1 MSFLNASMLWG
12 LIAISIPILIHIFNL
27 RKVKK
32 VEFSTLM
39 FLKELQKSKLKRIKL
54 KQLLLLISRI
64 CIIVFLVLAFAKP
77 VILNVNSTG
86 TSSVSN
92 VFIVLDN
99 SYSMSVRNQN
109 GTYLDQSKKIV
120 QDIIKKY
127 KDTDN
132 IYIIPSSD
140 LLLKSKNFLVP
151 DLNSVKDK
159 TDSIKISYIK
169 NNAGEFLNF
178 INNVIQTN
186 KGVEKNEVYII
197 SDFQT
202 VNLNENNSVSNY
214 NFNNA
219 SLNLIKFSDR
229 IVNNISIEDFEFN
242 NSFINID
249 GEIKLKFKISN
260 NSKYDVIN
268 KNVILSLDDKKISE
282 KYIDLKPESK
292 SDVEMSF
299 RTDRPGNYKGKLELI
314 QDDLLSDE
322 IKEDNFIYF
331 NLFIPDTYN
340 ILINENEPGSSVY
353 IELLLNSLK
362 LSDLSGNSQNLKF
375 NIIKSD
381 LSNADFSSYNLII
394 LTGLNSI
401 DENKS
406 NKLYD
411 YVIGGGGLLIFPGNS
426 PDLTN
431 LNKNFLSK
439 FNELLINREL
449 AGYEGLKINYLNSK
463 HPVIESIFRNE
474 NNNIDEELNIKSYY
488 EILKS
493 KNSFSLISLN
503 NNTEFL
509 VESKNGEGSLIL
521 SSVPADLNKSDFP
534 INKIFAPVIYRSI
547 LYLSNKIDINKY
559 FEVGKN
565 NIVKLRLNP
574 GELNFVSPGGESKT
588 LKTESD
594 IINIGY
600 DKFTQYTGNYIL
612 EDSLKNIQ
620 YISLNKN
627 PVESN
632 LLYAN
637 NEDIENYFS
646 KYNFGNLEIINAG
659 ENYNFA
665 AVNQSK
671 GFELWWIFLL
681 LSGVFILIEYF
692 LSRNIEN

>member
-54 KQLLLLISRI
+54 KQLLLLITRI

-132 IYIIPSSD
+132 IYVIPSSD

-151 DLNSVKDK
+151 DLNSVKEK

-169 NNAGEFLNF
+169 NNASEFLDY
-178 INNVIQTN
+178 INNVIQSN
-186 KGVEKNEVYII
+186 KGVEKNSVYII

-202 VNLNENNSVSNY
+202 ANLNENNSVSNY

-219 SLNLIKFSDR
+219 SLNLIKYSDR

-242 NSFINID
+242 NSLINID

-268 KNVILSLDDKKISE
+268 KNVILSLDDKRVTE
-282 KYIDLKPESK
+282 KYIDVKPESK
-292 SDVEMSF
+292 GDIEMSF
-299 RTDRPGNYKGKLELI
+299 RADKPGNYKGKLELI

-340 ILINENEPGSSVY
+340 ILINENEPSSSVY

-375 NIIKSD
+375 NIVKSD
-381 LSNADFSSYNLII
+381 LSNADFNSYNLII

-401 DENKS
+401 DEKKS
-406 NKLYD
+406 NELYD
-411 YVIGGGGLLIFPGNS
+411 YVIGGGGLLLFPGNS

-474 NNNIDEELNIKSYY
+474 INNIDEELNIKSYY

-503 NNTEFL
+503 NNSEFL

-521 SSVPADLNKSDFP
+521 SSVPADLTKSDFP

-574 GELNFVSPGGESKT
+574 GELNFIAPGGESKT
-588 LKTESD
+588 IKTESD
-594 IINIGY
+594 IINVGY
-600 DKFTQYTGNYIL
+600 DKFTQYPGNYIF

-620 YISLNKN
+620 YFSLNKN

-646 KYNFGNLEIINAG
+646 KYNFSNIEIINAG
-659 ENYNFA
+659 DNYNFA
-665 AVNQSK
+665 AINQSK

>member
-54 KQLLLLISRI
+54 KQLLLLITRI

-77 VILNVNSTG
+77 VILNVNSIG

-99 SYSMSVRNQN
+99 SYSMSIRNQN

-132 IYIIPSSD
+132 IYLIRSSD

-151 DLNSVKDK
+151 DLNSVKEK

-169 NNAGEFLNF
+169 NNASEYLNY
-178 INNVIQTN
+178 INNVIQSN
-186 KGVEKNEVYII
+186 KGVEKNSVYII

-202 VNLNENNSVSNY
+202 VNLNENNSISNY

-219 SLNLIKFSDR
+219 SLKLIKFPDR

-242 NSFINID
+242 NSLINID
-249 GEIKLKFKISN
+249 GEIKVKFKILN
-260 NSKYDVIN
+260 NSKYDVLN

-282 KYIDLKPESK
+282 KYLDLKPESK

-299 RTDRPGNYKGKLELI
+299 RTDKPGNYKGKLELI

-381 LSNADFSSYNLII
+381 LSNADYSNYNLII

-406 NKLYD
+406 NELYD
-411 YVIGGGGLLIFPGNS
+411 YVIGGGGLLVFPGNS

-431 LNKNFLSK
+431 LNKNFLSR

-449 AGYEGLKINYLNSK
+449 AGYEGLKINYLNSN

-474 NNNIDEELNIKSYY
+474 NNNVEEELNIKSYY

-503 NNTEFL
+503 NNSEFL

-534 INKIFAPVIYRSI
+534 LNKIFAPVIYRSI

-559 FEVGKN
+559 YEVGKN

-574 GELNFVSPGGESKT
+574 GELNFISPVGESKS

-600 DKFTQYTGNYIL
+600 DKFTQYPGNYIF

-620 YISLNKN
+620 YFSLNKN

-646 KYNFGNLEIINAG
+646 KYNFSNIEIINAG
-659 ENYNFA
+659 DNYNFA
-665 AVNQSK
+665 NINQSK

-681 LSGVFILIEYF
+681 LSGLFILLEYF